1 MATDAIARARA
12 LSCATEALEAARDY
26 AASLVTGAIER
37 DRAGTVPYAELAS
50 LDASGLLGITVPT
63 AHGGPDLSPVVLAEV
78 IRTIAAVDPAIAQI
92 PQAHFL
98 FVDVLA

>member
-1 MATDAIARARA
+1 M
-12 LSCATEALEAARDY
+12 
-26 AASLVTGAIER
+26 
-37 DRAGTVPYAELAS
+37 PYPELAA
-50 LDASGLLGITVPT
+50 LDASGLLGITVPA

-98 FVDVLA
+98 FVDVLAGARQPRAAAAAVRGRAGRRPAGQRRWPSAAASTPRT